1 MATRVIQVPIS
12 ETVWPPKKRRKLR
25 ERRARRLQEHGMEC
39 RDVLFKQ
46 MEERRAREKLEKEI
60 NDEQAR
66 LWEAERVLSIEEEK
80 KA

>member
-1 MATRVIQVPIS
+1 
-12 ETVWPPKKRRKLR
+12 
-25 ERRARRLQEHGMEC
+25 MEC